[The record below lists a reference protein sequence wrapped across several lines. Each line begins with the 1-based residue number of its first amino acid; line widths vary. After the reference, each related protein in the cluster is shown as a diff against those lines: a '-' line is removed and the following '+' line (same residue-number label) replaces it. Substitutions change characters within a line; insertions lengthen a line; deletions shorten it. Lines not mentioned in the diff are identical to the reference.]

1 MESLKL
7 QLERLVEKGKPLN
20 VVNTCCCIQE
30 VSETLKEMGWE
41 EKYYSGI
48 TQVLEETFFTKDNQ
62 TIILTSIYNDRLIIL
77 CKYDNEL
84 TKDYLEEVVEEA
96 KEDGDII
103 ELECDDEFSKIA
115 FTLQELGFEEDYFE
129 QSLTNYGVERDY
141 YFGKEGEEDRL
152 NLRSNGSSIAIEW
165 V

>member
-1 MESLKL
+1 MENLRL

-20 VVNTCCCIQE
+20 VINTCCDIEE
-30 VSETLKEMGWE
+30 VSKELKEMGWE

-48 TQVLEETFFTKDNQ
+48 TKVLEETFFTKDNK
-62 TIILTSIYNDRLIIL
+62 TIILTSIYNDRLIVL

-84 TKDYLEEVVEEA
+84 TKDYLKEVVEEA
-96 KEDGDII
+96 KESGDVI

-129 QSLTNYGVERDY
+129 ESLTGYGVERDY
-141 YFGKEGEEDRL
+141 YFAKEGEEDRL
-152 NLRSNGSSIAIEW
+152 NLCSNGNRIVVEW